1 MTQAVAR
8 IGRPRRLAVDV
19 VAVANLVGTLAK
31 YLGVVTVFPIA
42 LALWYGD
49 PVWPYIVTGLGTS
62 AFGFAL
68 ERLTAR
74 AHPHARSARGVPRR
88 LRDAAHDGGVR
99 VAPVPLRRRRA
110 ARPPDRRVPR
120 RDVGGDDDRRERGH
134 RLRRVFADARDVAAV
149 HPVARRARDHHPRG
163 GDPPAA
169 ARRRAADDGVRAARA
184 RDRRARR
191 ANPSSSR
198 GCCGRSTS
206 R

>member
-31 YLGVVTVFPIA
+31 YLGRRDRVPHRPRPLVRRPG
-42 LALWYGD
+42 LA
-49 PVWPYIVTGLGTS
+49 VHRHRSGTS

-120 RDVGGDDDRRERGH
+120 RDVGGDDDRSERGH
-134 RLRRVFADARDVAAV
+134 RLRRVFADARDVAPV

-169 ARRRAADDGVRAARA
+169 ARRRAADDGVRAPRA

-191 ANPSSSR
+191 SESERSR